1 MYIVNYEKII
11 CDKKSDMTSVNSE
24 KILDYLKVQESL
36 RSRNLTEFYLYEG
49 VFYMFFCTL
58 NDILQAQSK
67 VNH

>member
-1 MYIVNYEKII
+1 
-11 CDKKSDMTSVNSE
+11 MTSVNSE

-67 VNH
+67 VNN